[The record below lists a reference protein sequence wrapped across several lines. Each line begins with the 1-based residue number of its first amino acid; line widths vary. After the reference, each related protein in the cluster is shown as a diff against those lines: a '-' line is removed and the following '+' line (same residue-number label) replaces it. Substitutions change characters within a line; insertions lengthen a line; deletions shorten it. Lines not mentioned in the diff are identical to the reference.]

1 MMCPSPQRDG
11 QDRDD
16 DEDQPGATSAG
27 LGHLALVIAS
37 VTPADRRDEWHAENV
52 PN

>member
-1 MMCPSPQRDG
+1 MRCPRRSAMGKAGDA
-11 QDRDD
+11 
-16 DEDQPGATSAG
+16 EDQPGATSAG